1 MSDTFLR
8 GVNLG
13 GWLVL
18 EKWMTPTLFKGT
30 DAIDEY
36 AFMQTLGAEEKI
48 EAHRQAFITEE
59 DFRWLADRGINAV
72 RIPVGYWVL
81 DGDRPYASAV
91 SYLDWAMDMADKY
104 RLRVIIDIH
113 GLPGSQNG
121 RDHSGRV
128 GRAEWYGDIAYR
140 QSSIEIVCRLAERYK
155 DRTSLWG
162 LQVIN
167 EPRLGLFNLRLRRYY
182 RRVYAELVKIL
193 DPRTNVIFSDAF
205 TPRLLSGAIKST
217 THPVVMDVHMY
228 HMSTLFANWLS
239 IDWFIKK
246 TKRRQK
252 LLSRLSRKQPVIIG
266 EWSGVISH
274 QTMRR
279 VPKDK
284 HDRLFYE
291 YVRLQQD
298 VYSVTAGWF
307 YWNYKTEGPGQWNFR
322 SQIEAGLIEL

>member
-1 MSDTFLR
+1 
-8 GVNLG
+8 
-13 GWLVL
+13 
-18 EKWMTPTLFKGT
+18 
-30 DAIDEY
+30 
-36 AFMQTLGAEEKI
+36 
-48 EAHRQAFITEE
+48 
-59 DFRWLADRGINAV
+59 
-72 RIPVGYWVL
+72 
-81 DGDRPYASAV
+81 
-91 SYLDWAMDMADKY
+91 
-104 RLRVIIDIH
+104 
-113 GLPGSQNG
+113 
-121 RDHSGRV
+121 
-128 GRAEWYGDIAYR
+128 
-140 QSSIEIVCRLAERYK
+140 
-155 DRTSLWG
+155 
-162 LQVIN
+162 
-167 EPRLGLFNLRLRRYY
+167 
-182 RRVYAELVKIL
+182 
-193 DPRTNVIFSDAF
+193 
-205 TPRLLSGAIKST
+205 
-217 THPVVMDVHMY
+217 MY

-307 YWNYKTEGPGQWNFR
+307 YWNYKTEGPGRWNFR